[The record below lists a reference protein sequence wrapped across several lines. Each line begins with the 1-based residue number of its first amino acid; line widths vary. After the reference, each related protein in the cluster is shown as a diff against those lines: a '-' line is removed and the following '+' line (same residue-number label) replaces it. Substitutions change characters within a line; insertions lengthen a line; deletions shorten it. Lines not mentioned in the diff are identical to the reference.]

1 MTAIHQSDV
10 DAARIVLKKY
20 KGDIVKAMR
29 GCRSASRKTLALTES
44 DDMKI
49 VKADVRFFNTCL
61 RLAKLS
67 D

>member
-10 DAARIVLKKY
+10 DAALIVLKAY

-29 GCRSASRKTLALTES
+29 GCRSGNRKTLALTES
-44 DDMKI
+44 DDMQI
-49 VKADVRFFNTCL
+49 VQADVRFFNTCL
-61 RLAKLS
+61 RLAKLA